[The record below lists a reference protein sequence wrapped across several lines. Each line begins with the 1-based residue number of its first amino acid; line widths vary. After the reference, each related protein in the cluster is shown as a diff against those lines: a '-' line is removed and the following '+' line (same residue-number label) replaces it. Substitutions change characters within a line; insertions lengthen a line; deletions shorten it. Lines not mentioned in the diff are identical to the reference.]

1 MIDHTF
7 ETEPNEV
14 ERYELREPPR
24 HRFAADRRVF
34 VQTLG
39 AGIVIAIGVSKA
51 RGQRGGRGRGGDD
64 EGVIAPSKRF
74 HIAPDGVVTAFTSKM
89 ECGQGARTEITQAVA
104 EELRVP
110 VDQVRLVM
118 ADTDVCPDD
127 GGTAGSRTTPATIPS
142 VRRSAAQAREVL
154 AAMAAA
160 KLDVDR
166 ATLAVKDG
174 VFENADASK
183 RITLAELAADAEFAA
198 DWSDATPAEAT
209 VTPVDE
215 WRVLGTSIPKVTG
228 RDVVTGGHQYPSDI
242 CRPGML
248 YGKVLRP
255 TAYGAKLTSIDL
267 KSVES
272 LEDVTVVRDGDFVGC
287 AAKTSWQAA
296 KAIEVL
302 AATAKWEA
310 PPHPSSDE
318 LFELLKRTATTE
330 GAGWPQPRSRDW
342 GDGVAA
348 LEKFSAEGGK
358 TYQAAYE
365 IAYIQHAPMEPRAA
379 VAEWQDGQLTVWIG
393 TQQPSRARDELKQAF
408 RLNDDRVRVIV
419 PDTGGGFGG
428 KHTGEAGVE
437 AARLAKAAGR
447 PVSLRWTREEE
458 CTWAYCRPAGLI
470 EVNAALDADG
480 KLVVWDF
487 TNYNSGESGME
498 SPYDSPHGRA
508 RFLAANSPLRQ
519 GSYRALASTANH
531 FARESA
537 IDDLAA
543 LAGLDPL
550 EFRLKHLPDGRQKDV
565 LVAAAEKFK
574 WRERVGTSRDGRGVG
589 LACGTEKG
597 SFVAA
602 CVEVEYAD
610 GEIKVFHVCEA
621 FECGAIINPQNIRAQ
636 IEGAII
642 QGLGGALYEA
652 VTFKDGRVT
661 NPRFSDYRVPRMA
674 DVPQLDIVTV
684 NRPDLP
690 SLGAGETPIIA
701 VAPAIANAVFQAS
714 GRRIKTMPLMSPKA
728 AS

>member
-1 MIDHTF
+1 MIDEQL
-7 ETEPNEV
+7 ETESNEV

-39 AGIVIAIGVSKA
+39 AGIVIAVGVGKA
-51 RGQRGGRGRGGDD
+51 RAQRGGRGRGGGD
-64 EGVIAPSKRF
+64 EEGTVAPARRF
-74 HIAPDGVVTAFTSKM
+74 HIDRDGVVTAFTSKM

-118 ADTDVCPDD
+118 ADTELCPDD

-160 KLDVDR
+160 KLGVNRAALQADNGAFVD
-166 ATLAVKDG
+166 AESA
-174 VFENADASK
+174 K
-183 RITLAELAADAEFAA
+183 RITLAELATNAEFAA
-198 DWSDATPAEAT
+198 DWTAAAPAEAT
-209 VTPVDE
+209 ITPVDE
-215 WRVLGTSIPKVTG
+215 WRVLGTSVPKVTG

-242 CRPGML
+242 RRPGMV

-267 KSVES
+267 ASVES
-272 LEDVTVVRDGDFVGC
+272 MEGVTVVRDGDFVGC
-287 AAKTSWQAA
+287 TAKTSWQAA
-296 KAIEVL
+296 KAIEAL
-302 AATAKWEA
+302 AATAKWDA
-310 PPHPSSDE
+310 PSHPSSDE
-318 LFELLKRTATTE
+318 LFEHLKQTATTE
-330 GAGWPQPRSRDW
+330 SSGWPQPRSREW
-342 GDGVAA
+342 GDGIAA
-348 LEKFSAEGGK
+348 MEKPSADSGK

-379 VAEWQDGQLTVWIG
+379 VAEWEDGKVTVWIG

-408 RLNDDRVRVIV
+408 RLADDRVRVIV

-458 CTWAYCRPAGLI
+458 STWAYCRPAGLI
-470 EVNAALDADG
+470 EVNAALDGDG
-480 KLVVWDF
+480 ALAVWDF

-498 SPYDSPHGRA
+498 SPYRAPHGRV

-543 LAGLDPL
+543 LAGGDPL

-565 LVAAAEKFK
+565 LVAAADKFK
-574 WRERVGTSRDGRGVG
+574 WRERVGQARNGRGVG

-610 GEIKVFHVCEA
+610 GEIKVLHVCEA

-661 NPRFSDYRVPRMA
+661 NPRFSEYRVPRMA
-674 DVPQLDIVTV
+674 DVPELDILPI
-684 NRPDLP
+684 NRADLP

-701 VAPAIANAVFQAS
+701 VAPAIANAIVSA
-714 GRRIKTMPLMSPKA
+714 GGPRKRALPLLSL
-728 AS
+728 